1 MSFKE
6 ECKSMGIKTTPQQR
20 RAALFLEN
28 CGYIF
33 CADFGWGNAEEV
45 ARRDFGFRVAD
56 PDIKTLN
63 GKVIRLLRDHQYWT
77 PWDLCDNILAKYAIL
92 VSDASVTS
100 RIRDLRKPRFGAH
113 IIDKRRIV
121 DSNAYEYRLRK

>member
-1 MSFKE
+1 MSFKD

-20 RAALFLEN
+20 RAAEFLEGK
-28 CGYIF
+28 GYKYY
-33 CADFGWGNAEEV
+33 CQFGWGNAEEV
-45 ARRDFGFRVAD
+45 ARRDFGFRASD

-121 DSNAYEYRLRK
+121 DSNAYKYRLKK

>member
-1 MSFKE
+1 MSFKD
-6 ECKSMGIKTTPQQR
+6 ECKRMGIKTTPQQR

-45 ARRDFGFRVAD
+45 ARRDFGFRASD

-63 GKVIRLLRDHQYWT
+63 GKVLRLLRDHQWWT
-77 PWDLCDNILAKYAIL
+77 IWDICDTILAQNAIL
-92 VSDASVTS
+92 SSDASISARV
-100 RIRDLRKPRFGAH
+100 RDLRKPRFGCH
-113 IIDKRRIV
+113 LIEKRRIEN
-121 DSNAYEYRLRK
+121 SSAFEYRLMK